1 MKKITSIIF
10 IAIVSLAFLSFA
22 SRPIDQ
28 HKKISPE
35 QIHRFERQEVIIEDF
50 DAEGYILD
58 IGGGGEGVIG
68 QLKGQQVIAIDISKR
83 ELEEAPPGPLKLVMD
98 ARDMKFIDK
107 SFNTVTV
114 FFTFMYINSSDHQKV
129 LEEVFRVLVPGGR
142 LLIWDGIFP
151 KRIDEKKD
159 VALFLLKVKLPK
171 KEIDAGYG
179 VGWPEKEQGVSHYA
193 ELAKKVG
200 FEVVAYREKDQWFF
214 LEMKKR

>member
-1 MKKITSIIF
+1 MRKITIIIF

-35 QIHRFERQEVIIEDF
+35 RIHRFERQEVIIEDF

-68 QLKGQQVIAIDISKR
+68 QLKGQQVIAIDINKR
-83 ELEEAPPGPLKLVMD
+83 ELEEAPPGPLKIVMD

-107 SFNTVTV
+107 SFNTVTI

-179 VGWPEKEQGVSHYA
+179 VRWPEKEQGVSHYV

-200 FEVVAYREKDQWFF
+200 FEVVAHREKDQWFF
-214 LEMKKR
+214 LELKKR